1 MFGDYND
8 TTVSGIGLDL
18 ATSTPRYHA
27 IQTASR
33 FQTIAMTE
41 PLVLVSRG

>member
-8 TTVSGIGLDL
+8 TTVSGLGLDL
-18 ATSTPRYHA
+18 ATNSARYEA